1 MSGLNLD
8 KVRLG
13 SERGTATFLRGSATG
28 SATLITYLVPAGKT
42 FQIDQWEA
50 SCRKPGKFTIL
61 DGATLISTG
70 RTGAGVKN
78 IERNFKPA
86 EPISGGTTLTV
97 SFVQNDG
104 GTNSDVEVFI
114 RGRLI

>member
-13 SERGTATFLRGSATG
+13 SEQGTATFLRGSATG
-28 SATLITYLVPAGKT
+28 SATLITYLVPAGQT

-50 SCRKPGKFTIL
+50 SCKKDGKFTIL
-61 DGATLISTG
+61 NGATLISTG

-86 EPISGGTTLTV
+86 ESVSGGATLTV
-97 SFVQNDG
+97 SFAQDS
-104 GTNSDVEVFI
+104 GTNSDVEVFV